1 MGLFSYARLLSGAA
15 LRRNVSKNAFYSASP
30 MQALMLASTPKTI
43 TILTMQSL
51 LSEYSL
57 SETEI
62 KKILEKVLDSILP
75 KRPQQVLLN

>member
-43 TILTMQSL
+43 TIRNNAIFT
-51 LSEYSL
+51 
-57 SETEI
+57 
-62 KKILEKVLDSILP
+62 
-75 KRPQQVLLN
+75 